1 MSYAVKEIFYT
12 LQGEGAQTGRPA
24 VFCRFSGCNLWSG
37 REEDRGRAVCQ
48 FCDTDFIGT
57 DGTGGG
63 RFDTPDAL
71 AVAIDKTWP
80 HHRGDSK
87 PFVVC
92 TGGEPLLQ
100 LDQPLIDALH
110 KVGFEIA
117 IETNGTQTASPGIDW
132 ICVSPKAQAELKL
145 RSGHELKLVFPQQG
159 AGPELYENLDFQHFF
174 LQPMDGA
181 ARELN
186 TTLALHYCLEHPRWR
201 LSLQTHKFLNIP

>member
-1 MSYAVKEIFYT
+1 
-12 LQGEGAQTGRPA
+12 
-24 VFCRFSGCNLWSG
+24 
-37 REEDRGRAVCQ
+37 
-48 FCDTDFIGT
+48 
-57 DGTGGG
+57 
-63 RFDTPDAL
+63 
-71 AVAIDKTWP
+71 
-80 HHRGDSK
+80 
-87 PFVVC
+87 
-92 TGGEPLLQ
+92 

-145 RSGHELKLVFPQQG
+145 RSGHELKLVFPQEG